1 MRRPFSK
8 GNWRAIWRLAPV
20 PMIAIVGVAASIPL
34 GYLTAA
40 AENRALV
47 EEFADRANNQ
57 AVLLQDG
64 THGYWDAI
72 GFEISSGAII
82 LALLWVWY
90 FALGVG
96 RRWRQERLKSE
107 AAVRKVHDDLELRVT
122 KRTAELQSANET
134 LRKETEALTHEVEER
149 KRGEAA
155 LRESQ
160 QIIGAILNAV
170 PARIFWKDKNL
181 VYLGCNT
188 IFARDAGFAHPED
201 VVGRDDYQMGWR
213 DQANLYRG
221 DDRRVIETGREKLLI
236 EEPQTTPE
244 GKVITLLT
252 SKVPLRS
259 SNGEVFGVLGTYM
272 DVTERKRTED
282 ALRASDAKYRDLFE
296 STLDAIMTLDP
307 SSARFTSGNLSAL
320 KLFGARDEEDFC
332 SRKPWELSPERQP
345 DGRASAEKAHEM
357 IETAMHVGS
366 HFFEWTHKRIDG
378 LEFPADVLL
387 TRIVRGDQVQIY
399 ATVRDITERVRA
411 NDKIKMANDK
421 FEKQNLRFEAALNNM
436 AQGLLMFDSAG
447 KLSVFNRRIAELFGI
462 PWEKWEKWEI
472 SAKGRTVSEALQL
485 AYDLTNVAQKNQ
497 TQIVAEL
504 QNILSGRRTGSIVFE
519 RTNGRTFSASCASM
533 TDGGFVVTF
542 DDITEHRRIED
553 QIAHMAHY
561 DALTDLPNRVLFY
574 EKMEEFLTRGRHSGT
589 VAVLSL
595 DLDDFK
601 SVNDTLGHPVGD
613 QLLQGAAER
622 MRGCTRETDI
632 VARLGGD
639 EFAVVQVA
647 TNQPEDATLL
657 ATRLI
662 DAVSAPYPLDGH
674 QVTVGSSIGI
684 AIAPGDGTEPDQ
696 LMKNADLALY
706 RCKADGG
713 RTYRFFE
720 PQMDA
725 RMRERRALELALR
738 EALVKG
744 EFSLDYQPLVN
755 VETGEIT
762 SCEAL
767 IRWHRPE
774 RGLVPPLEFIPIAEE
789 TGLIIPIGEWV
800 LRQACAD
807 AVEWPAETMVAVNV
821 SPAQFKNA
829 KFLRSVTNALEKS
842 RLPASRLELEITEL
856 VLMQDNPATL
866 VELQQLKDLGVSIV
880 MDDFGT
886 GYSSLGYL
894 RSFPFDKIKIDQSFI
909 RDLSDNKDSL
919 AILRAVVGLGRSL
932 GIVTT
937 AEGVET
943 QNQLEV
949 LRTEGC
955 TEAQG
960 FFFSRPKSAA
970 ETRALLASH
979 HGQVKAIA

>member
-20 PMIAIVGVAASIPL
+20 PMIAIVGVAASIAL

-64 THGYWDAI
+64 THGYWDTI

-82 LALLWVWY
+82 LALLWAWY
-90 FALGVG
+90 FALGAG

-107 AAVRKVHDDLELRVT
+107 AAVRKVHDELELRVT

-149 KRGEAA
+149 KLGEAA

-201 VVGRDDYQMGWR
+201 VVGKDDYQMGWR
-213 DQANLYRG
+213 DQANLYRS
-221 DDRRVIETGREKLLI
+221 DDRRVIESGREKLLI

-296 STLDAIMTLDP
+296 NTLDAIMILDP
-307 SSARFTSGNLSAL
+307 SAARFTSVNFSAL

-378 LEFPADVLL
+378 VEFPADVLL

-411 NDKIKMANDK
+411 NDKIRMANDK
-421 FEKQNLRFEAALNNM
+421 FEKQNLQFDAALNNM

-447 KLSVFNRRIAELFGI
+447 KLTVFNRRIAELFGI
-462 PWEKWEKWEI
+462 PWEKWEKW
-472 SAKGRTVSEALQL
+472 KGKTVSEAMQL
-485 AYDLTNVAQKNQ
+485 LYDLTNVTQKKQ
-497 TQIVAEL
+497 TQIIVEL
-504 QNILSGRRTGSIVFE
+504 QNILSGRRTGSFVFE
-519 RTNGRTFSASCASM
+519 RANGRTFSGSCASI

-553 QIAHMAHY
+553 QISHMAHY

-574 EKMEEFLTRGRHSGT
+574 EKMEEFLTRGRHSGG

-613 QLLQGAAER
+613 KLLQGAAER

-639 EFAVVQVA
+639 EFAIVQIA

-662 DAVSAPYPLDGH
+662 DAVSVPYPLDGH
-674 QVTVGSSIGI
+674 QVTVGTSIGI

-706 RCKADGG
+706 RSKADGG
-713 RTYRFFE
+713 SAYRFFE

-725 RMRERRALELALR
+725 RMRERRALELDLR

-866 VELQQLKDLGVSIV
+866 VELQQLKNLGVSIV

-970 ETRALLASH
+970 ETRTLLASRH
-979 HGQVKAIA
+979 SQVKAIA

>member
-1 MRRPFSK
+1 MRGLFSK

-20 PMIAIVGVAASIPL
+20 PIIAIVGVAASIAL
-34 GYLTAA
+34 WYLTVS
-40 AENRALV
+40 AENRAFV
-47 EEFADRANNQ
+47 HEFADRANNQ
-57 AVLLQDG
+57 AVLLQNGIGD
-64 THGYWDAI
+64 YWDVLRALRALFDSSNEGVTRDEFESFAKSLVDRRHAAI
-72 GFEISSGAII
+72 LNVA
-82 LALLWVWY
+82 WVP
-90 FALGVG
+90 
-96 RRWRQERLKSE
+96 
-107 AAVRKVHDDLELRVT
+107 RV
-122 KRTAELQSANET
+122 KR
-134 LRKETEALTHEVEER
+134 EER
-149 KRGEAA
+149 AAHELAAARDGLSDYHIRAVAPDGSLPVSPERDEYFPKFYSTEPRTSPVYGLDINVEGVRAQTLARIRDGNVLSTSPPLLLHIGNGDRLGFWAGLPVYARGLPHETVEDRRRN
-155 LRESQ
+155 LLGIIQ
-160 QIIGAILNAV
+160 GVFQIHVMMGAILGSVKTPVRLYLFAPGAKPDELPVYFASRLGTGSIEAKSQAELTAGLHRSFPLNFGDAQ
-170 PARIFWKDKNL
+170 WKL
-181 VYLGCNT
+181 VV
-188 IFARDAGFAHPED
+188 APDPGFIPGHASSS
-201 VVGRDDYQMGWR
+201 
-213 DQANLYRG
+213 
-221 DDRRVIETGREKLLI
+221 ILLI
-236 EEPQTTPE
+236 C
-244 GKVITLLT
+244 GLLLSGSLT
-252 SKVPLRS
+252 AFVW
-259 SNGEVFGVLGTYM
+259 
-272 DVTERKRTED
+272 
-282 ALRASDAKYRDLFE
+282 ASR
-296 STLDAIMTLDP
+296 
-307 SSARFTSGNLSAL
+307 RHAL
-320 KLFGARDEEDFC
+320 KL
-332 SRKPWELSPERQP
+332 
-345 DGRASAEKAHEM
+345 
-357 IETAMHVGS
+357 ET
-366 HFFEWTHKRIDG
+366 
-378 LEFPADVLL
+378 
-387 TRIVRGDQVQIY
+387 
-399 ATVRDITERVRA
+399 
-411 NDKIKMANDK
+411 
-421 FEKQNLRFEAALNNM
+421 QNLRFDAALNNM
-436 AQGLLMFDSAG
+436 RQGLLMYNGARQLIVS
-447 KLSVFNRRIAELFGI
+447 NRRFAEMFGL
-462 PWEKWEKWEI
+462 PWEKWNT
-472 SAKGRTVSEALQL
+472 AALGTTVSQGIKLMRSLSDITERNPQ
-485 AYDLTNVAQKNQ
+485 
-497 TQIVAEL
+497 QIMTEMKS
-504 QNILSGRRTGSIVFE
+504 ILDRRTTGKIVFE
-519 RTNGRTFSASCASM
+519 RTDGSTFSALAAHMS
-533 TDGGFVVTF
+533 DGGFVVTF
-542 DDITEHRRIED
+542 EDITEARRDEEK
-553 QIAHMAHY
+553 IAHMAHY

-574 EKMEEFLTRGRHSGT
+574 EKMEEILRGRHSGT

-601 SVNDTLGHPVGD
+601 GVNDTLGHPVGD
-613 QLLQGAAER
+613 KLLQGAAER
-622 MRGCTRETDI
+622 MRGCTRETDM

-639 EFAVVQVA
+639 EFAIVQVA
-647 TNQPEDATLL
+647 INQPEDATLL

-662 DAVSAPYPLDGH
+662 DAVSAPYQLDGH
-674 QVTVGSSIGI
+674 QVTVGTSIGI

-706 RCKADGG
+706 RSKADGG
-713 RTYRFFE
+713 SAYRFFE

-725 RMRERRALELALR
+725 RMRERRALELDLR

-744 EFSLDYQPLVN
+744 EFSLDYQPLIN
-755 VETGEIT
+755 VKTGEIT

-789 TGLIIPIGEWV
+789 TGLIVPIGEWV

-807 AVEWPAETMVAVNV
+807 AVEWPSETMVAVNV

-866 VELQQLKDLGVSIV
+866 VELQQLKDLGVSIA